1 MMINSEMQKQYDQV
15 REYPTGKILVAK
27 KNEGER
33 LQYGL
38 YNANCKLILNC
49 QFNRINVGDNIDM
62 AIKDESSTQYFYDE
76 NGVEKFKIDG
86 LLQMP
91 YKFEQGFCCIYKKID
106 GKSMCAFINENG
118 VQICD
123 FIYQMGFKFSEGY
136 ASVQK
141 GEYYGMID
149 STGKEVLSFEYD
161 YVTNLRNGFALVK
174 KGELYGLLNN
184 KMELITE
191 IKYNT
196 MAAFENGRALIELD
210 GKKGYLNAFGKEFW
224 YND

>member
-1 MMINSEMQKQYDQV
+1 MIQVEMKEQFEQM
-15 REYPTGKILVAK
+15 REYPNGKVLVAK
-27 KNEGER
+27 KNAHKR

-38 YNANCKLILNC
+38 YNSFGKMVLEC

-76 NGVEKFKIDG
+76 NGLEKFKIEG

-91 YKFEQGFCCIYKKID
+91 YKFEQGFYCIYKKIN
-106 GKSMCAFINENG
+106 GKSMCAFINEEG
-118 VQICD
+118 QLICD
-123 FIYQMGFKFSEGY
+123 FIYQMGFKFSEGF

-141 GEYYGMID
+141 GDYYGMID

-161 YVTNLRNGFALVK
+161 YLTNLKNGFALVK

-184 KMELITE
+184 KMEVMTE

-196 MAAFENGRALIELD
+196 MTAFENGRALIELD
-210 GKKGYLNAFGKEFW
+210 GKKGYLNVFGKEFW
-224 YND
+224 YQ